1 MNIDLS
7 LKKHYAR
14 SSNYKTKK
22 RIGMALI
29 GLFKYL
35 FLITIGYIVIYP
47 LFHAISMSF
56 RTPVDYLDSGVT
68 WIPNNPTIGNFKKAI
83 SALNLGESFLSTLR
97 LEIVSAAIEVAA
109 CAITA
114 YGFSRFK
121 FRGRNLLMFCLMLT
135 LFIPPQ
141 MTIVPMIANFSH
153 LDFFGI
159 LKLLSKLL
167 GKDIR
172 PNILDTPLSFYL
184 PSLFGNGLRSG
195 MLIYIYIQFFKGM
208 PKELEEAAWID
219 GANPFKT
226 FLSIVLPSSGVVIL
240 TVSIFSLVWHWNDYY
255 LAVMYTSEDYPL
267 AVALAQ
273 IEIVVKNTIS
283 SNANVIYS
291 VAMAA
296 CIIFIIPLLLTY
308 MVLQKRFI
316 QSIDR
321 IGITG

>member
-1 MNIDLS
+1 MNIKSHSNKLFNKF
-7 LKKHYAR
+7 L
-14 SSNYKTKK
+14 NYKVKTK
-22 RIGMALI
+22 ISCVIIAI
-29 GLFKYL
+29 FKYL

-47 LFHAISMSF
+47 LLHAISMSF
-56 RTPVDYLDSGVT
+56 RTSIDYLDSAVT
-68 WIPNNPTIGNFKKAI
+68 WIPNSPTLNNYKNAI
-83 SALNLGESFLSTLR
+83 SSLNLPNSFWSTIR
-97 LEIVSAAIEVAA
+97 LEIVAAVIEVVA
-109 CAITA
+109 CSITA

-159 LKLLSKLL
+159 LQFLSKFL
-167 GKDIR
+167 KTDIR
-172 PNILDTPLSFYL
+172 PNILDTPLTFYL
-184 PSLFGNGLRSG
+184 PSLFSNGLRSG

-226 FLSIVLPSSGVVIL
+226 YLSIVLPSSGVVIL

-267 AVALAQ
+267 AVALSQ
-273 IEIVVKNTIS
+273 IETVVKNTIS
-283 SNANVIYS
+283 SNVNMIYS
-291 VAMAA
+291 IAMAA
-296 CIIFIIPLLLTY
+296 CIIFVMPLLLIY
-308 MVLQKRFI
+308 MILQKKFI

>member
-7 LKKHYAR
+7 LKGVLAK
-14 SSNYKTKK
+14 SVSYKTKK
-22 RIGMALI
+22 KVGNIIIAI
-29 GLFKYL
+29 FKYL

-47 LFHAISMSF
+47 LLHAVSMSF

-68 WIPNNPTIGNFKKAI
+68 WIPNNPTLDNFKNAFVC
-83 SALNLGESFLSTLR
+83 LNLPDSFWSTVR
-97 LEIVSAAIEVAA
+97 LELVAAAIEVAA
-109 CAITA
+109 CSITA

-121 FRGRNLLMFCLMLT
+121 FRGHNILMFCLMLT

-153 LDFFGI
+153 LDFLGI
-159 LKLLSKLL
+159 LSLLSKIL
-167 GKDIR
+167 KADIR
-172 PNILDTPLSFYL
+172 PNILDTPLTFYL
-184 PSLFGNGLRSG
+184 PSLFSNGLRSG

-219 GANPFKT
+219 GANPFRT

-240 TVSIFSLVWHWNDYY
+240 TVSLFSLVWHWNDYY

-273 IEIVVKNTIS
+273 IETVVKNSIS
-283 SNANVIYS
+283 SNVNLIYS
-291 VAMAA
+291 IAMAA
-296 CIIFIIPLLLTY
+296 CIIFIIPLLLVY
-308 MVLQKRFI
+308 MVLQKKFI